1 MQLLQISTG
10 DLQRFLD
17 APELLGESEEMQIA
31 IATFSETPRSL
42 LAVLVNSDYSTVA
55 EAARLHVN
63 WVGEVT
69 EDYRKVVSEVL
80 RDRDLG
86 ENDRLAVELMK
97 FAPVPPDFLS
107 EWVPVNKLI
116 QGLKNEYMPLR
127 YRLQLLERLAQEG
140 ELEAR
145 LQVAESSETPVSLLE
160 LLAGDL
166 NLAVR
171 LAVEFNDNC
180 PSDAIDLVK
189 SQYLKASDWDTDL
202 GELEVLGESNWSW
215 VRLAVA
221 QNPFASEDV
230 LMKLAVDD
238 EFRIRFAV
246 ARNPGTSA
254 DVLNVL
260 MEGGDSGIQS
270 AIAQHPNA
278 TEEIL
283 HKLFSAHRDV
293 IHKRNDLPASI
304 IERFFRETFT
314 EDTVPW
320 KYEHR
325 YFLLRQP
332 NTPTWILT
340 ELANVDLEA
349 IRAYRSQN
357 SIIVGLR
364 PLSSGRQE
372 IDEEWLW
379 DDTEFIT
386 VIIKHPQV
394 SKDILEQLAQY
405 PNPYIKLAI
414 AQSQQ
419 TSEELKLLLLEE
431 LSAYPNKEIKVKL
444 AENTNT
450 PVHILQTLGENE
462 FYRPKLL
469 QEIRQVLAF
478 KYKANEN
485 EFIYTLDKAVFD
497 LQQNILYPAGKS
509 IDIERYMEVIET
521 PEIIEKIINYVSF
534 MEEDDSDDDEEIDI
548 DTSWFLERWFEVFP
562 EIPQDLAQR
571 ITNKILEI
579 LETIILFGS
588 HFSIDNSIAVAIISN
603 PKTPAKLR
611 ESLTNQLLNNNFD
624 DGYILLK
631 LAYNPQVTQAKQI
644 EYFQKAIAI
653 HSSYADS
660 IAMDTRTPVIY
671 LEQLLERGLGGV
683 GIANNPATPE
693 YLLRKIADEH
703 KHLLGALA
711 NNPTTPEYLLRR
723 IAEKCDERLWV
734 ILAENPNTPVDL
746 LLSFLNE
753 EPEDKFRRLKLIFDS
768 VTTNPNLPILTRYRL
783 LLENE
788 NCENIAQVNEFMAR
802 RSDSPFALAQ
812 VVENGNQNA
821 KLTAARNRNTP
832 ASILEQLARDSDE
845 TICQAVATNASLPF
859 NTLLELA
866 RNSSTRVKLSL
877 AYKSSYG
884 NTPAT
889 PRQLL
894 EILAE
899 DESEQVRARI
909 AEHPDTP
916 VDILVKLANDSS
928 RDVKSRLTANLN
940 TPVEVLNRLGLEE
953 NLVNQRNPNTPGIV
967 LAQAVRNMKSKALAD
982 FIKHPVQGSQMPP
995 QTLAQLATNNNS
1007 SVRYRVASHSNTPAT
1022 VLRQLA
1028 RDSYVATI
1036 RAVASNSNTSPETLE
1051 VLSTNPDFTTRHSV
1065 VNNPNVPPRV
1075 LAQIVMSS
1083 CVSGNQPNQTVD
1095 MLKSAF
1101 PGNNNDVL
1109 RTIASN
1115 PRTPTEALEILAR
1128 REFVSPT
1135 PESNSI
1141 LPPTTDDSVVQSLAY
1156 NPSLTPQ
1163 ILATL
1168 THDSSIDVRKI
1179 LVRHPNLTEA
1189 LWLRL
1194 ASDEAVSVRETVA
1207 DCDRVPVNVLELLAS
1222 DEQTEVKVKVAA
1234 NSNTPLTV
1242 LETLAGDDSQV
1253 RTAVASNPNLSPRIL
1268 EQLANDE
1275 KIEVRRAVAKN
1286 PSTPVNIRES
1296 LRDSVLPPKTQQ
1308 TISTLSSLP
1317 RIYNPSSD
1325 DLATVLAEYA
1335 DSDNA
1340 FVRFVTLLHPVTPGE
1355 ILTEGANSAFW
1366 LERYAVAENQAT
1378 SLEIRERLACDG
1390 NWIVRAAANQ
1400 RLSNS
1405 N

>member
-1 MQLLQISTG
+1 MQPLQRVSTG

-31 IATFSETPRSL
+31 IASFPDTPRSL
-42 LAVLVNSDYSTVA
+42 LQVLVNSDYSAVV
-55 EAARLHVN
+55 EASRLHVN
-63 WVGEVT
+63 WVGEER
-69 EDYRKVVSEVL
+69 EDYREAVSEVL
-80 RDRDLG
+80 RDKDLG

-107 EWVPVNKLI
+107 EWVPVNRLI

-180 PSDAIDLVK
+180 PSDAIDLLK
-189 SQYLKASDWDTDL
+189 SQHDLAGDWDADVERL
-202 GELEVLGESNWSW
+202 MELGESHWGW
-215 VRLAVA
+215 VRLVVA
-221 QNPFASEDV
+221 ENPFAPVQILKRLSEDR
-230 LMKLAVDD
+230 LPKIQL
-238 EFRIRFAV
+238 EV
-246 ARNPGTSA
+246 AKNPKT
-254 DVLNVL
+254 
-260 MEGGDSGIQS
+260 Q
-270 AIAQHPNA
+270 
-278 TEEIL
+278 
-283 HKLFSAHRDV
+283 K
-293 IHKRNDLPASI
+293 
-304 IERFFRETFT
+304 
-314 EDTVPW
+314 
-320 KYEHR
+320 
-325 YFLLRQP
+325 
-332 NTPTWILT
+332 WI
-340 ELANVDLEA
+340 
-349 IRAYRSQN
+349 
-357 SIIVGLR
+357 
-364 PLSSGRQE
+364 
-372 IDEEWLW
+372 
-379 DDTEFIT
+379 
-386 VIIKHPQV
+386 
-394 SKDILEQLAQY
+394 
-405 PNPYIKLAI
+405 
-414 AQSQQ
+414 
-419 TSEELKLLLLEE
+419 LEE
-431 LSAYPNKEIKVKL
+431 LSKHKNINKYPEIGIYIQAAIAEHPNMTGE
-444 AENTNT
+444 AENQNT
-450 PVHILQTLGENE
+450 PFLG
-462 FYRPKLL
+462 R
-469 QEIRQVLAF
+469 
-478 KYKANEN
+478 
-485 EFIYTLDKAVFD
+485 
-497 LQQNILYPAGKS
+497 
-509 IDIERYMEVIET
+509 
-521 PEIIEKIINYVSF
+521 
-534 MEEDDSDDDEEIDI
+534 
-548 DTSWFLERWFEVFP
+548 
-562 EIPQDLAQR
+562 
-571 ITNKILEI
+571 
-579 LETIILFGS
+579 
-588 HFSIDNSIAVAIISN
+588 H
-603 PKTPAKLR
+603 KLR
-611 ESLTNQLLNNNFD
+611 LSKEEASENS
-624 DGYILLK
+624 
-631 LAYNPQVTQAKQI
+631 QA
-644 EYFQKAIAI
+644 
-653 HSSYADS
+653 
-660 IAMDTRTPVIY
+660 R
-671 LEQLLERGLGGV
+671 
-683 GIANNPATPE
+683 
-693 YLLRKIADEH
+693 
-703 KHLLGALA
+703 
-711 NNPTTPEYLLRR
+711 
-723 IAEKCDERLWV
+723 
-734 ILAENPNTPVDL
+734 
-746 LLSFLNE
+746 
-753 EPEDKFRRLKLIFDS
+753 
-768 VTTNPNLPILTRYRL
+768 
-783 LLENE
+783 
-788 NCENIAQVNEFMAR
+788 EFMR
-802 RSDSPFALAQ
+802 KRNNSPYALAQ

-832 ASILEQLARDSDE
+832 VSILEQLAKDSDE
-845 TICQAVATNASLPF
+845 VVSQIAATNPNLPF

-866 RNSSTRVKLSL
+866 RNSSTRVKLSI

-884 NTPAT
+884 NTPPT

-916 VDILVKLANDSS
+916 VDILVRLANDSS
-928 RDVKSRLTANLN
+928 REVKSKLIANLN

-967 LAQAVRNMKSKALAD
+967 LAQAVRNMNSKALAD
-982 FIKHPVQGSQMPP
+982 FIKHPVQGSQMPAE
-995 QTLAQLATNNNS
+995 TLAQLATNTNS
-1007 SVRYRVASHSNTPAT
+1007 SVRYRVASHFNTPAT

-1028 RDSYVATI
+1028 RDSYVATV
-1036 RAVASNSNTSPETLE
+1036 RAVASNRNTSPETLE
-1051 VLSTNPDFTTRHSV
+1051 VLATHPDFTTRLDV
-1065 VNNPNVPPRV
+1065 ARNPNVPPRV

-1109 RTIASN
+1109 RIIASN

-1141 LPPTTDDSVVQSLAY
+1141 LPPTTDDSIVQSLAY
-1156 NPSLTPQ
+1156 NPSLTPE
-1163 ILATL
+1163 ILSTL
-1168 THDSSIDVRKI
+1168 THDSSVEVRKI

-1207 DCDRVPVNVLELLAS
+1207 DSNQAPVNVLELLAS

-1253 RTAVASNPNLSPRIL
+1253 RTAVASNPNLSITTL

-1296 LRDSVLPPKTQQ
+1296 LRDLVLQPNTRQ

-1325 DLATVLAEYA
+1325 DLATVLTEYA
-1335 DSDNA
+1335 QSDNA

-1355 ILTEGANSAFW
+1355 ILTQRANSASW

-1378 SLEIRERLACDG
+1378 SLEIRETLARDG